1 MFHRNDPKQI
11 KAHYGGLEA
20 VQKPDI
26 IFLRRQDIVGSE
38 NGEPL
43 IPMQAP
49 SRSFD
54 WHIPKSDDGEGEEEG
69 EDEKR
74 GEEGEDEK
82 YLGASK
88 PPDSPG
94 SAMLGS
100 KRPWLGTYGT
110 SSKRMKHEQLADA
123 ALVGRIHIPPSPFVQ
138 KAIYAAE
145 ILNRDV
151 YALHACSI
159 LIIDD
164 VAWIWCFDRLSTI
177 QTTGINFLQDLP
189 YSSALLFTFQ
199 RLTRLNRWTIR
210 MPFASPESNDDEV
223 SNR

>member
-82 YLGASK
+82 YLGGKNISTVNLLTADIQYSVQASRLVGVRNARK
-88 PPDSPG
+88 QEALVGDI
-94 SAMLGS
+94 
-100 KRPWLGTYGT
+100 R
-110 SSKRMKHEQLADA
+110 HVA

-138 KAIYAAE
+138 KAFYAAE

-159 LIIDD
+159 LIIGMLLWFGFI
-164 VAWIWCFDRLSTI
+164 VIIHTFA
-177 QTTGINFLQDLP
+177 P
-189 YSSALLFTFQ
+189 YQMTLHGFG
-199 RLTRLNRWTIR
+199 
-210 MPFASPESNDDEV
+210 ASIA
-223 SNR
+223 